1 VSRICILSPHPDYP
15 ENWSKDQQALTA
27 ALPGEVTYRP
37 WTDAGDL
44 SGFDLILPLLAWGY
58 PREPVRWF
66 RALDGWEATGLPF
79 ANPITLLRW
88 NTDKDYL
95 FDLEAAGLATVPT
108 LESHSLCSDDL
119 SEARAR
125 FGVDTLVIKP
135 SISGGA
141 EGTFRL
147 SAGDAIPFAVLEKE
161 MLIQPLMPSILT
173 EGEYS
178 LFLFDGIFSHA
189 ILKRPA
195 SGDFRVQEQF
205 GGGEIPID
213 PPRDASAF
221 AHETLSMLPAI
232 PLYARVDILR
242 DGKGAFRLMELEV
255 IEPSLFLGHAPG
267 GGAGF
272 KAAVA
277 ARMASPRA
285 RT

>member
-1 VSRICILSPHPDYP
+1 VNRLCILTPDPSYF
-15 ENWSKDQQALTA
+15 ENWQKDQAYLDQILSNNV
-27 ALPGEVTYRP
+27 EYRT

-58 PREPVRWF
+58 QRDTVRWF
-66 RALDGWEATGLPF
+66 RALDLWEAGGLPF

-95 FDLEAAGLATVPT
+95 FDLEAAGLSTVPT
-108 LESHSLCSDDL
+108 VESHALCAEDLDD
-119 SEARAR
+119 ARTK
-125 FGVDTLVIKP
+125 FGTDDLVIKP
-135 SISGGA
+135 SISAGA
-141 EGTFRL
+141 DRTFYLAR
-147 SAGDAIPFAVLEKE
+147 GDAIPFAVLEKE

-205 GGGEIPID
+205 GGGEIPIE
-213 PPRDASAF
+213 PPRAALAF
-221 AHETLSMLPAI
+221 AHETLTMLPAI

-242 DGKGAFRLMELEV
+242 DGEGAFRLMELEV

-267 GGAGF
+267 GGAAF